1 MKDIFDS
8 RFIIFAD
15 ETIHAMEEER
25 SIDRL
30 ARHLINL
37 GAFAIIAALCWYFR
51 SVLAYIIVAFVI
63 SLLGQPVFRAVKGIT
78 IKGKSAPDWLIS
90 IFTLVS
96 IILLLVFIVTQII
109 PIVSGI
115 IRDAIAMNSSL
126 TFDRNMLDKINAWII
141 SIFPGVG
148 RRFDLLEF
156 LLGKLKDASS
166 VSGVSSILGSL
177 ASTVAS
183 IVVGVFSVI
192 FISFFFIKDETLFG
206 KIVGA
211 LVPDRIEESVGK
223 TILDIERL
231 LSRYFIGLSIEVMG
245 VMLLDFLGLWLIA
258 RIGMNYAIGIAFIA
272 GILNVIPYVGPLIGD
287 ITGIVLCLILKYGAG
302 VGLDVN
308 IWIFILIVFAIMQGT
323 QFVDNFVYQPLI
335 YSTSIRANP
344 LEIFIV
350 LLVAGHIGGIVGML
364 VAIPSYT
371 VVRVIAS
378 RFFYKYKPI
387 RRLIPHREEVNQE

>member
-1 MKDIFDS
+1 
-8 RFIIFAD
+8 
-15 ETIHAMEEER
+15 MEEER

-37 GAFAIIAALCWYFR
+37 GAFAIIAALCWCFR
-51 SVLAYIIVAFVI
+51 SVIAYIIVAFVV
-63 SLLGQPVFRAVKGIT
+63 SLLGQPIFKALKGFT

-96 IILLLVFIVTQII
+96 IILLLTFTVTQVI

-126 TFDRNMLDKINAWII
+126 TFDRSMLERVDAWII
-141 SIFPGVG
+141 SVFPSVG
-148 RRFDLLEF
+148 RNFDIIDF
-156 LLGKLKDASS
+156 LLGKLREASS
-166 VSGVSSILGSL
+166 FSSVSSILGTL
-177 ASTVAS
+177 ASTVAGIAVGIFS
-183 IVVGVFSVI
+183 IV
-192 FISFFFIKDETLFG
+192 FISFFFIKDEALFG

-231 LSRYFIGLSIEVMG
+231 LSRYFLGLTIEVMG

-287 ITGIVLCLILKYGAG
+287 ITGIILCLILKYGAG

-308 IWIFILIVFAIMQGT
+308 IWLFILIVFAIMQGT

-350 LLVAGHIGGIVGML
+350 LLIAAHIGGPVGML

-371 VVRVIAS
+371 VIRVIAS

-387 RRLIPHREEVNQE
+387 RRLIPNREAEGSE

>member
-1 MKDIFDS
+1 
-8 RFIIFAD
+8 
-15 ETIHAMEEER
+15 MEEER

-51 SVLAYIIVAFVI
+51 SVLAYIIAAFVI
-63 SLLGQPVFRAVKGIT
+63 SLLGQPVFKVLKSVT
-78 IKGKSAPDWLIS
+78 IKGRSVPDWILS

-96 IILLLVFIVTQII
+96 IILLIALVVTQIF

-115 IRDAIAMNSSL
+115 IRDALAMNNSL
-126 TFDRNMLDKINAWII
+126 TFDRTMLDKVNAWVI
-141 SIFPGVG
+141 SVFPGVG
-148 RRFDLLEF
+148 KDFDLVGF
-156 LLGKLKDASS
+156 SLGKLKDATSF
-166 VSGVSSILGSL
+166 SGVSNILGSL
-177 ASTVAS
+177 ASTVAG
-183 IVVGVFSVI
+183 IAVGVFSVV
-192 FISFFFIKDETLFG
+192 FISFFFIKDDTLFG

-211 LVPDRIEESVGK
+211 LVPDRIEDSVGR
-223 TILDIERL
+223 TILDIEKL
-231 LSRYFIGLSIEVMG
+231 LSRYFVGLTAEVLG

-258 RIGMNYAIGIAFIA
+258 RIGVNYAIGIAFIA
-272 GILNVIPYVGPLIGD
+272 GILNVVPYVGPLIGD

-308 IWIFILIVFAIMQGT
+308 IWLFILIVFAIMQGT

-335 YSTSIRANP
+335 YSTSIKANP

-350 LLVAGHIGGIVGML
+350 LLVAGRIGGIIGVL

-371 VVRVIAS
+371 VIRVIAS

-387 RRLIPHREEVNQE
+387 RRLIPDRETGDVE

>member
-1 MKDIFDS
+1 
-8 RFIIFAD
+8 
-15 ETIHAMEEER
+15 MEQER
-25 SIDRL
+25 NVDRL
-30 ARHLINL
+30 ARHIINI

-51 SVLAYIIVAFVI
+51 SVLAYIVAAFVI
-63 SLLGQPVFRAVKGIT
+63 SLIGQPVFKALKSIT

-96 IILLLVFIVTQII
+96 IILLLALIVTQVV

-115 IRDAIAMNSSL
+115 IRDAIAMNSSM
-126 TFDRNMLDKINAWII
+126 TFDRSMLDSVNAWII
-141 SIFPGVG
+141 SVFPSVG
-148 RRFDLLEF
+148 RNFDIVEF
-156 LLGKLKDASS
+156 SLGKLKDASS
-166 VSGVSSILGSL
+166 FSSVSSILGAI
-177 ASTVAS
+177 AST
-183 IVVGVFSVI
+183 IVGIVIGVFSVV

-211 LVPDRIEESVGK
+211 LVPDRIEDSVGK

-231 LSRYFIGLSIEVMG
+231 LSRYFVGLTVEVLG

-258 RIGMNYAIGIAFIA
+258 RIGVNYAIGIAFIA

-350 LLVAGHIGGIVGML
+350 LLIAGHVGGIVGML

-371 VVRVIAS
+371 VIRVIAS

-387 RRLIPHREEVNQE
+387 RRLIPNREAEGSE

>member
-1 MKDIFDS
+1 
-8 RFIIFAD
+8 
-15 ETIHAMEEER
+15 MEQER

-30 ARHLINL
+30 ARHIINI
-37 GAFAIIAALCWYFR
+37 GAFAIIAAICWYFR
-51 SVLAYIIVAFVI
+51 SVLIYIIAAFVI
-63 SLLGQPVFRAVKGIT
+63 SLIGQPIYRAIKQIT

-90 IFTLVS
+90 VFTLVS
-96 IILLLVFIVTQII
+96 IILLLALIVTQVV

-115 IRDAIAMNSSL
+115 VRDAVAMNSSIS
-126 TFDRNMLDKINAWII
+126 FDQDMLDSINAWII
-141 SIFPGVG
+141 NVFPDAGLD
-148 RRFDLLEF
+148 FDIITF
-156 LLGKLKDASS
+156 CLGKLKDVTSF
-166 VSGVSSILGSL
+166 SGVSNILGS
-177 ASTVAS
+177 VAS
-183 IVVGVFSVI
+183 AIAGIVIGVFSVV

-223 TILDIERL
+223 TILDIEML
-231 LSRYFIGLSIEVMG
+231 LSRYFVGLTIEVLG

-258 RIGMNYAIGIAFIA
+258 RIGVNYAIGIAFIA
-272 GILNVIPYVGPLIGD
+272 GILNVIPYVGPLLGD
-287 ITGIVLCLILKYGAG
+287 ILGVGLCLILKAGAG

-308 IWIFILIVFAIMQGT
+308 IWIFALIVFAIMQGT

-335 YSTSIRANP
+335 YSTSIKANP

-350 LLVAGHIGGIVGML
+350 LLIAGHIGGPLGML

-378 RFFYKYKPI
+378 RFFYKYKPV
-387 RRLIPHREEVNQE
+387 RRLIPDRDEEHTDWII